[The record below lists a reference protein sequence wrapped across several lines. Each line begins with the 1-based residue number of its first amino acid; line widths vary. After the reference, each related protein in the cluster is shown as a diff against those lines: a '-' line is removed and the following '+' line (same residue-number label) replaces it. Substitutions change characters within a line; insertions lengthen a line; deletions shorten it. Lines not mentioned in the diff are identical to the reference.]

1 MSGGERGTMSLQT
14 VNIDAALLDHSK
26 RVVAFYYQNEN
37 TIRYICEPRYANT
50 QERASKAIA
59 AYYKID
65 SVTSYLLAGMFF
77 KNNP

>member
-1 MSGGERGTMSLQT
+1 MSLQT

-37 TIRYICEPRYANT
+37 TIRCICEPHWAIIPDAVLA
-50 QERASKAIA
+50 QENAARDIA
-59 AYYKID
+59 VHYEID